1 MLTNERLT
9 IVAETVLDDVKIASY
24 GAVLNLDNMD
34 LSLTNRYI
42 DKEAC
47 KMHKDVVREDN
58 RAFEDLAYMIQDQLM
73 ASKESED

>member
-42 DKEAC
+42 DK
-47 KMHKDVVREDN
+47 ML
-58 RAFEDLAYMIQDQLM
+58 FEKTIEHLRI
-73 ASKESED
+73 